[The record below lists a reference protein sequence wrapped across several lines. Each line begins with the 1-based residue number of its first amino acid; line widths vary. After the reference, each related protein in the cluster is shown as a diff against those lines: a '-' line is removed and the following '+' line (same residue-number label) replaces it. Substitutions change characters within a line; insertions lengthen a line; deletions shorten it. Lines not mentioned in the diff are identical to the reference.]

1 MKIASLLEK
10 PRAASEAAS
19 RPDEHPTP
27 DIEFDFPMM
36 GVFVTSAR
44 PSQELLAWLR
54 NTTMGPYAIKYFADD
69 HAVIAVSTKHDAY
82 SIYAA
87 FQAELEVS
95 VVESSRPVAEV
106 VRDIEHRNARS

>member
-10 PRAASEAAS
+10 PRAAPEAAS
-19 RPDEHPTP
+19 VPDERPAP

-69 HAVIAVSTKHDAY
+69 HAVIAVSTKYDAY
-82 SIYAA
+82 SLYGA

-95 VVESSRPVAEV
+95 VVQSSRPAADV
-106 VRDIEHRNARS
+106 VRDIDRRNARS